1 MLTFQD
7 VLLLALFML
16 GFPLGCLA
24 MRQQVRYFFTW
35 LRARRNDSVD

>member
-7 VLLLALFML
+7 ELLLALFML

-24 MRQQVRYFFTW
+24 MRQQVRDFFTW
-35 LRARRNDSVD
+35 LRSRRKDSVD

>member
-7 VLLLALFML
+7 ELLLALFML

-24 MRQQVRYFFTW
+24 MRQQVRYFFT
-35 LRARRNDSVD
+35 